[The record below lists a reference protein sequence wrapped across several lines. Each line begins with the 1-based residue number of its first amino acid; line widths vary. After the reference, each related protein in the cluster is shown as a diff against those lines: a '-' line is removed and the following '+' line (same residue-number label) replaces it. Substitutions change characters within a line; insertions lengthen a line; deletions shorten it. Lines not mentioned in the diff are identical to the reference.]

1 MFHDVR
7 YLVMFDI
14 TTLYWSNIIH
24 QTNTLRHIMIH
35 LFYFG
40 VVQNVRMR
48 VAPREDPAQ
57 TDLVCIS
64 KIGAQ
69 NSVINKYSATAYSNF
84 FHISQVS
91 AAH

>member
-1 MFHDVR
+1 
-7 YLVMFDI
+7 
-14 TTLYWSNIIH
+14 
-24 QTNTLRHIMIH
+24 MIH
-35 LFYFG
+35 LCYFC